1 MFCFLYLCI
10 THSIAQRM
18 KLLNGSEQIQYTE
31 DAYERLLSVLAAH
44 EIAVW
49 EYDLLTGVMSF
60 SKDYFRVLGFE
71 EEGISFVDMNEFTLF
86 LHPDDVESYFKQ
98 FNAFLKEKS
107 GKFNI
112 KFRCIGKSGRVLYY
126 EDCFVCYHKDVENQ
140 SDRVVAYTINVT
152 SDIEKQTLL
161 QKQEERNHKIID
173 ALPDLVFV
181 FNRDFYFVDVLMADN
196 AEILHD
202 RSYLIGLD
210 ARKVFAPEVCAQ
222 YIENINQCLDKK
234 ELREIEYYL
243 DVENVE
249 RHYFQARMVPFEDDK
264 VLALIHDISDRVKHR
279 RELEDINTRLSFVI
293 KAGNIFPWVYDID
306 NMLVS
311 YWIFDSNHP
320 EVKGL
325 ADFVDMI
332 HPDEREM
339 FIQNVRQLS
348 SQQIT
353 RISIELRILTPKG
366 QYEWFELQAIVYKM
380 KEGKPSDLIGHIINR
395 NRRKLTEQELIK
407 ARKQAENADRMKS
420 TFLANMS
427 HEIRTPLNAIVGFS
441 EILTATEDKDEK
453 EEYMEIIRTNSN
465 LLLQL
470 INDILDLSRIES
482 GKTEIHLQ
490 EVDVNVLLEEIAQV
504 HRLKMPQEVE
514 FILDC
519 SEEKVVLLSDR
530 NRLTQVLF
538 NFMSNAIKNTAKG
551 RITLRMEVNEKEIVL
566 SVIDT
571 GCGIPEDKLPHIFER
586 FTKIN
591 DFVQGTGLGLT
602 ICKSIVEK
610 MNGRIDVKSE
620 YGTGTTFSL
629 VLPYERVNETE
640 NKNEITN
647 KNNYIME
654 TGEDRKT
661 ILVAEDVDANFKL
674 VNAILKKEYT
684 ILWAMNGEEAVSM
697 FAKDK
702 PDLILMDIKMP
713 VMDGIEATKQIR
725 AMSADIPVIAVT
737 AHAFFTEQQVALD
750 AGCNDIVSKPYN
762 PTQLRELIKRYLG

>member
-1 MFCFLYLCI
+1 
-10 THSIAQRM
+10 M
-18 KLLNGSEQIQYTE
+18 KLLSGSEQIQYTE

-49 EYDLLTGVMSF
+49 EYDLLTGKMSF

-71 EEGISFVDMNEFTLF
+71 EEEILFNDMNEFVSF
-86 LHPDDVESYFKQ
+86 LHPDDIKSYFEQ
-98 FNAFLKEKS
+98 FNIFLKEEG

-112 KFRCIGKSGRVLYY
+112 KFRCIGKSGKVLYY
-126 EDCFVCYHKDVENQ
+126 EDCFVCYHKDKENQ
-140 SDRVVAYTINVT
+140 SDRIIAYTINVT

-173 ALPDLVFV
+173 ALPDLVFI
-181 FNRDFYFVDVLMADN
+181 FNRDFYLVDVLMADN

-202 RSYLIGLD
+202 KSYLIGID
-210 ARKVFAPEVCAQ
+210 ARKIFAPEVCAK
-222 YIENINQCLDKK
+222 YIKNINECLDKK
-234 ELREIEYYL
+234 ELREMEYYL
-243 DVENVE
+243 DVENIE

-264 VLALIHDISDRVKHR
+264 VLALIHDIGEQVSQR

-293 KAGNIFPWVYDID
+293 KAGNIFPWVYDVD

-311 YWIFDSNHP
+311 YWIYDSNHP
-320 EVKGL
+320 EVRCL
-325 ADFVDMI
+325 TDFVDMI
-332 HPDEREM
+332 HPDEREI
-339 FIQNVRQLS
+339 FIQNIRQLS
-348 SQQIT
+348 CQQIT
-353 RISIELRILTPKG
+353 RISIEVRILTPKG

-380 KEGKPSDLIGHIINR
+380 KDGKPSELIGHIINR

-407 ARKQAENADRMKS
+407 AKKQAENADRMKS

-441 EILTATEDKDEK
+441 EILTAAEDQDER

-482 GKTEIHLQ
+482 GKMEVHLQ
-490 EVDVNVLLEEIAQV
+490 EVDLNVLLEEVAQV
-504 HRLKMPQEVE
+504 HRLKMKPDVE
-514 FILDC
+514 FRLDC
-519 SEEKVVLLSDR
+519 PNEKLVLLSDR

-551 RITLRMEVNEKEIVL
+551 SITLQMKVMGKEVAL

-571 GCGIPEDKLPHIFER
+571 GCGISEDKLPHIFER

-602 ICKSIVEK
+602 ICKSIAEK
-610 MNGRIDVKSE
+610 LDGRIDVKSE
-620 YGTGTTFSL
+620 YGVGTTFSL
-629 VLPYERVNETE
+629 VLPFEKVEKSEVKKET
-640 NKNEITN
+640 IN
-647 KNNYIME
+647 KNNEIME
-654 TGEDRKT
+654 TEENRKT
-661 ILVAEDVDANFKL
+661 ILVAEDVEANFKL
-674 VNAILKKEYT
+674 ANAILKKDYT
-684 ILWAMNGEEAVSM
+684 ILWAMNGQEAVEM

-725 AMSADIPVIAVT
+725 AMSADIPVVAVT

-762 PTQLRELIKRYLG
+762 PTQLRELIKRYLP